1 MTTRTPDTDALKG
14 RMRVLG
20 LFGLLAHFDEMA
32 ADDLTRLRRFIEWEE
47 QERQKR
53 SLERRIR
60 NARLGDFKPMTD
72 FDWSW
77 PKRCDREAVD
87 ELLTLQFLSEGANAI
102 FLGPNGVGKS
112 TMAKNVAYQ
121 ALLAGHTVR
130 FVTASQML
138 NDLAA
143 QDGAAA
149 FQRRLARYIRPRLL
163 CVDEL
168 GYLSYGNRHADL
180 LFEVVSRRYDVQRST
195 IITTNKP
202 FSEWPEV
209 FPNAACVV
217 TLVDRL
223 THKADI
229 VQIDGESYRLKE
241 SRERGQRKVSA
252 RSTKSGSKR
261 SADGQKAR
269 RSEAGNGIQP

>member
-1 MTTRTPDTDALKG
+1 MTSKTPDRDALKDRARILALYG
-14 RMRVLG
+14 LEAHFEELTPDDLILIRRVL
-20 LFGLLAHFDEMA
+20 
-32 ADDLTRLRRFIEWEE
+32 EWEE
-47 QERQKR
+47 GERQRR
-53 SLERRIR
+53 SLERRVR
-60 NARLGDFKPMTD
+60 NARIGDFKSMAD
-72 FDWSW
+72 FDWAW
-77 PKRCDREAVD
+77 PKRCDREVVD
-87 ELLTLQFLSEGANAI
+87 DLLTLQFLGEGANAI

-143 QDGAAA
+143 QDSAASL
-149 FQRRLARYIRPRLL
+149 QRRLARYTGPKLL

-180 LFEVVSRRYDVQRST
+180 LFEVVSRRYEAGRST

-202 FSEWPEV
+202 FAEWTDV

-223 THKADI
+223 MHKADI
-229 VQIDGESYRLKE
+229 VQVDGESYRLKE
-241 SRERGQRKVSA
+241 ARERSEQKASA
-252 RSTKSGSKR
+252 RSSRRQSKR
-261 SADGQKAR
+261 SNGAQKTKR
-269 RSEAGNGIQP
+269 SSEAEHDA